1 VKSVYVLLAVLVVV
15 LLALARRGMWRRS
28 KHGHT
33 SAEEARRMAD
43 EADESGMRRDLEG
56 LADSY
61 DELDER

>member
-1 VKSVYVLLAVLVVV
+1 MKYVYVLLAVLVIV
-15 LLALARRGMWRRS
+15 LLALARRGLWRRS

-33 SAEEARRMAD
+33 SAEEARRMAGD
-43 EADESGMRRDLEG
+43 ADESGVRRDLEG